1 MLDAST
7 IATCNRLLGMFPGVT
22 VEHTTAHSSG
32 RAGFI
37 LRITE
42 SASVYRLACC
52 ASDACIPFLVWP
64 VGQAWPLKKGATID
78 PDVSSPNR
86 VQYQLA
92 VEPSSAEDE
101 QESRVITLCVGM
113 AETLA
118 SLGLIEREEVR
129 ELRAGWGF

>member
-1 MLDAST
+1 MLDANT

-32 RAGFI
+32 RASFI

-42 SASVYRLACC
+42 SASVYRIACC
-52 ASDACIPFLVWP
+52 ASDACVGFLVWP
-64 VGQAWPLKKGATID
+64 VGHAWPLEEGATID

-86 VQYQLA
+86 IQYQLVA
-92 VEPSSAEDE
+92 EPSSAENE
-101 QESRVITLCVGM
+101 PELTVTTLCVGM
-113 AETLA
+113 AEQLA
-118 SLGLIEREEVR
+118 SLGLLDREEVR